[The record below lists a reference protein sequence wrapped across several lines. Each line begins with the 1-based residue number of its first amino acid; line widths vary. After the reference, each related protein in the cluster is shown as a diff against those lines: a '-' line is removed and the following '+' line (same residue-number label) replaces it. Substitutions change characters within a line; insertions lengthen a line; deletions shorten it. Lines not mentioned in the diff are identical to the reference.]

1 MKFKQKFPFYKQLDA
16 MDCGSTCL
24 RMIAKHYGKT
34 YTLEFLREK
43 SYISRTGVSI
53 AGIAEAAHVI
63 GFRTKAVKIPLKMLV
78 EDAPLPC
85 VAYWRQ
91 KHFVVVYEIKNEKVY
106 VADPGFGLVEYT
118 YADFINGWHGQ
129 GADDTGI
136 VLLLETTPAF
146 DTINDETAK
155 EGVGLSYFWGYVRP
169 YKRYMWQLIFGM
181 VFGFVAD
188 LVAPFMTQAIVDR
201 GIEYKDINFIYM
213 MTVGQLML
221 FFSQTGVGIIQ
232 TWIMMHMS
240 TRINISL
247 ISDFLAKMMR
257 LPMSFFESR
266 NMGDIMQRI
275 NDHHQIEELLTGTS
289 ISTLFSFVNFLVYAT
304 LLAFFNIKIFAV
316 FAFCSVLFFVWVSF
330 FLKKRKELNFRN
342 FDRSSENQSKMV
354 ELITGMQEIKM
365 QNSEQQ
371 KRWEW
376 ERLQAKTFKLSVEG
390 LRVGQIQELG
400 ASFISKLQ
408 SIIISLISAKAVVDG
423 HNTFGT
429 MMAIQY
435 IVGQASAPISHF
447 VDLIQHA
454 QDAKISFDRLNEIHK
469 KEEENSENSFQKALP
484 SDRNLY
490 ISNLGFTYGI
500 PGSPKVLKNINLVIP
515 EGKVTAIV
523 GSSGSGKTTLLKL
536 LLRFYEPTEGDIAV
550 GNMKLSNFHTGWW
563 RSLCGTVM
571 QDGFIFSDTIARNIA
586 IGEEYV
592 DYERLRHAI
601 HIANVGDMLKGLPLG
616 LETKIGAEGKGMSQG
631 QKQRIQIAR
640 AVYKDPMYMFFDEAT
655 SALDANNERVI
666 LQNLNEFFEGRT
678 VIVVAHRLSTVK
690 NADNIVVLHQGEIVE
705 QGTHQQLVSEQGY
718 YFELVRNQLELGS

>member
-1 MKFKQKFPFYKQLDA
+1 VKFKQKFPFYKQLDQ
-16 MDCGSTCL
+16 MDCGPSCI
-24 RMIAKHYGKT
+24 RMIAKHFGKT
-34 YTLEFLREK
+34 YTLEYLREK
-43 SYISRTGVSI
+43 SYIARTGVSL
-53 AGIAEAAHVI
+53 AGIAEAAHQI
-63 GFRTKAVKIPLKMLV
+63 GFRSKAVKIPFQKLA

-85 VAYWRQ
+85 ITYWRQ
-91 KHFVVVYEIKNEKVY
+91 RHFIVVYEITKDKIL

-118 YADFINGWHGQ
+118 YTEFISGWHGQ
-129 GADDTGI
+129 GADDAGI
-136 VLLLETTPAF
+136 ALLLETTPAF
-146 DTINDETAK
+146 DASEGETAK
-155 EGVGLSYFWGYVRP
+155 DGVGINYFWGYVRP
-169 YKRYMWQLIFGM
+169 YKRYMWQLVFGMIFG
-181 VFGFVAD
+181 FIAD

-213 MTVGQLML
+213 MTAGQLML

-257 LPMSFFESR
+257 LPIPFFESR

-275 NDHHQIEELLTGTS
+275 NDHHEIEELLTGTS
-289 ISTLFSFVNFLVYAT
+289 IATVFSFVNFLVYAT
-304 LLAFFNIKIFAV
+304 LLAFFNLKIFLV
-316 FAFCSVLFFVWVSF
+316 FAFCSALFFIWVSF
-330 FLKKRKELNFRN
+330 FLKKRKELNFKN
-342 FDRSSENQSKMV
+342 FDRSAENQSKMV

-400 ASFISKLQ
+400 ASFIGKLQ

-469 KEEENSENSFQKALP
+469 KSEENTESSFQKALP
-484 SDRNLY
+484 QDRNLY
-490 ISNLGFTYGI
+490 LSNLGFTYGI
-500 PGSPKVLKNINLVIP
+500 PGSPKVLKNITLTIP

-592 DYERLRHAI
+592 DYERLQHAI
-601 HIANVGDMLKGLPLG
+601 HIANVSDMLNGLPLG
-616 LETKIGAEGKGMSQG
+616 LETKIGAEGKGLSQG

-655 SALDANNERVI
+655 SALDANNERII

-705 QGTHQQLVSEQGY
+705 QGTHHQLVAAHGY
-718 YFELVRNQLELGS
+718 YYNLVKNQLELGN

>member
-1 MKFKQKFPFYKQLDA
+1 VKFKQKFPFYKQLDQT
-16 MDCGSTCL
+16 DCGPTCL
-24 RMIAKHYGKT
+24 RMIAKHLGKT
-34 YTLEFLREK
+34 YTLEYLREK
-43 SYISRTGVSI
+43 SYIVRTGVSM
-53 AGIAEAAHVI
+53 AGIAEAAHSI
-63 GFRTKAVKIPLKMLV
+63 GFRTKAVKIPFLSLE

-85 VAYWRQ
+85 IAHWRQ
-91 KHFVVVYEIKNEKVY
+91 RHFVVVYEIKKGKVY

-118 YADFINGWHGQ
+118 YADFIQGWHGH
-129 GADDTGI
+129 GADDPGI
-136 VLLLETTPAF
+136 VLLLEASPAF
-146 DTINDETAK
+146 FDTDGELAK
-155 EGVGLSYFWGYVRP
+155 EGVGINYFWGYVRP
-169 YKRYMWQLIFGM
+169 YKRYMWQLVFGM
-181 VFGFVAD
+181 MFGFVAD

-213 MTVGQLML
+213 MTAGQLML

-257 LPMSFFESR
+257 LPIPFFESR

-275 NDHHQIEELLTGTS
+275 NDHHQIEELLTGAS
-289 ISTLFSFVNFLVYAT
+289 ISTVFSFVNFLVYAT
-304 LLAFFNIKIFAV
+304 LLAFFNLKIFVV
-316 FAFCSVLFFVWVSF
+316 FAVCSLLFFVWVSF
-330 FLKKRKELNFRN
+330 FLKKRKELNFKN
-342 FDRSSENQSKMV
+342 FDRSAENQSKMV

-400 ASFISKLQ
+400 ASFIGKLQ

-469 KEEENSENSFQKALP
+469 KSEENTENSFQKSLP
-484 SDRNLY
+484 EDRNLY
-490 ISNLGFTYGI
+490 LNNIGFTYGI

-536 LLRFYEPTEGDIAV
+536 LLRFYEPTEGDISV

-592 DYERLRHAI
+592 DYDRLRHAI
-601 HIANVGDMLKGLPLG
+601 YIANVGDLLNGLPLG

-655 SALDANNERVI
+655 SALDANNERII
-666 LQNLNEFFEGRT
+666 LQNLNEFFQGRT

-705 QGTHQQLVSEQGY
+705 QGTHQQLVAAQGY
-718 YFELVRNQLELGS
+718 YFNLVRNQLELGN